1 MSRADS
7 DRDFAVRHA
16 RALSAI
22 ADWVALDYLPFNC
35 GATRDGKLLVFE
47 LGTKVIVHAMDPP
60 DIFPYKQPQME
71 KAFGVFQA
79 KLRK

>member
-1 MSRADS
+1 MSRADF

-16 RALSAI
+16 SALSAI
-22 ADWVALDYLPFNC
+22 ADRVGLDYLPFKI
-35 GATRDGKLLVFE
+35 GETRDGKLLLFE

-71 KAFGVFQA
+71 KFSVPFRQC
-79 KLRK
+79 